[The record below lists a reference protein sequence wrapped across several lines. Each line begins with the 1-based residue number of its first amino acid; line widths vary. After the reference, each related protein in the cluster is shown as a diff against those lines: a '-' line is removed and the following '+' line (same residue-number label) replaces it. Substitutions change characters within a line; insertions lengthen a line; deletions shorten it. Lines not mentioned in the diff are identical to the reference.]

1 MELTAFQRRTLEDWR
16 RMKPDGLTWKMGLRR
31 LARSWS
37 LLAALTLAACV
48 ILPQIWML
56 VAGLVAGTCIRD
68 LGYVRSARAVW
79 PVSLTVI
86 DWAKVDELLADGKLE
101 ARDARTK

>member
-1 MELTAFQRRTLEDWR
+1 
-16 RMKPDGLTWKMGLRR
+16 MKLPV

-37 LLAALTLAACV
+37 LLAALALAAWL

-86 DWAKVDELLADGKLE
+86 DWAKVDELLGDNKPQAG
-101 ARDARTK
+101 